1 MTVYRVVSSDSHIV
15 EPPDIWTERMPK
27 KFGDRIPRL
36 VHEEHGDWWYA
47 DGIRLLSISA
57 GTDAGVRFE
66 RPGDYRKEA
75 YFEQVRPGAYLP
87 PEKLKDM
94 DADGVYGEV
103 IYPTL
108 PLHFWRLADG
118 ELLSA
123 IYHAYNDWAADFRTA
138 NPHRVKLSAA
148 INLDGV
154 HDGVRELERIADLGL
169 ATAMITVSPPDE
181 YSYDNPIYDPFWA
194 AAQDL
199 DLPLSLHI
207 GTNRRMP
214 SEVHVDTRMPL
225 RALSTDALR
234 IDRSVLGAAFPCQH
248 DLRRGVRALSEAKG
262 HLGRARGGMGGP
274 LYPDHGYGVHPRQ
287 QDRSQV

>member
-94 DADGVYGEV
+94 E
-103 IYPTL
+103 
-108 PLHFWRLADG
+108 
-118 ELLSA
+118 
-123 IYHAYNDWAADFRTA
+123 
-138 NPHRVKLSAA
+138 
-148 INLDGV
+148 
-154 HDGVRELERIADLGL
+154 
-169 ATAMITVSPPDE
+169 
-181 YSYDNPIYDPFWA
+181 
-194 AAQDL
+194 
-199 DLPLSLHI
+199 
-207 GTNRRMP
+207 
-214 SEVHVDTRMPL
+214 
-225 RALSTDALR
+225 
-234 IDRSVLGAAFPCQH
+234 
-248 DLRRGVRALSEAKG
+248 SEAIK
-262 HLGRARGGMGGP
+262 RG
-274 LYPDHGYGVHPRQ
+274 LIEGYIERYEEDRTVGSAEVTSIGV
-287 QDRSQV
+287 